1 MMQLLSQ
8 LSSGENLLQTSNI
21 SSNYFDLE
29 AQKRIAE
36 NIRLQNVQ
44 QNIVLGFSTQITSC
58 DTGLSGYNILRNNKN
73 WTITIGSFVTC

>member
-21 SSNYFDLE
+21 STNYFDLE

-36 NIRLQNVQ
+36 NIRLVIKTFFYDSN
-44 QNIVLGFSTQITSC
+44 F
-58 DTGLSGYNILRNNKN
+58 NKFYLKVYKMFN
-73 WTITIGSFVTC
+73 KIWKAL

>member
-21 SSNYFDLE
+21 STNYFDLE

-36 NIRLQNVQ
+36 NIRSV
-44 QNIVLGFSTQITSC
+44 IKTFFI
-58 DTGLSGYNILRNNKN
+58 
-73 WTITIGSFVTC
+73 